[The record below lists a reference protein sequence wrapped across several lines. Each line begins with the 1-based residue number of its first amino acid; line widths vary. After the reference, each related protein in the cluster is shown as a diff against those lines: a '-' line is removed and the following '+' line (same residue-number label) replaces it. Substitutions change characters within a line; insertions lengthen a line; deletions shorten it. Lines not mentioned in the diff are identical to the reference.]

1 MTKTASDKP
10 MRRNTGATPYAAIW
24 FTLGAAGLGYL
35 CIAFLAPHILPD
47 FSGGRVAE
55 RMLGET
61 QVMKVSADVEGLKSS
76 LERLQIEVDSVKA
89 NAAAHQTQTDQL
101 SAHLAAL
108 DEKVRGQDT
117 AKTASAAPLPPPT
130 PDVPDFASGASQA
143 QAAPSGPPAT
153 KVINAAPKVGP
164 QVGPPVAQP
173 VGAPIVTGSIS
184 KGTQTANAGDAISFG
199 PAVVKPAPKPIGIQI
214 ATDSSVDGLRITW
227 STLAQVH
234 AEQLGTLSP
243 RYADLGTA
251 ANPSFG
257 LIAGPIKSKAD
268 AKKLCK
274 ELAAQSISCKISD
287 FKGAE
292 L

>member
-10 MRRNTGATPYAAIW
+10 MRRNTGATPYAALW
-24 FTLGAAGLGYL
+24 FTLGAAGIGYL
-35 CIAFLAPHILPD
+35 GVAFLAPHLLPD

-55 RMLGET
+55 RMMSET
-61 QVMKVSADVEGLKSS
+61 QILKMSADVDGLKSS
-76 LERLQIEVDSVKA
+76 LEKLQIEVDSVKA
-89 NAAAHQTQTDQL
+89 NAIAHQTQTDQL
-101 SAHLAAL
+101 STHLASL
-108 DEKVRGQDT
+108 EEKVRSQDA
-117 AKTASAAPLPPPT
+117 AKIASAVPLPPPT

-143 QAAPSGPPAT
+143 QAVADGPPPT
-153 KVINAAPKVGP
+153 KVINAAP
-164 QVGPPVAQP
+164 QVGPP
-173 VGAPIVTGSIS
+173 VGAPIVTGSITKS
-184 KGTQTANAGDAISFG
+184 TKTANAGDAISFG
-199 PAVVKPAPKPIGIQI
+199 PAVVKPAPKPVGIQI

-227 STLAQVH
+227 SVLAQTH
-234 AEQLGTLSP
+234 AEQLGTLTAH
-243 RYADLGTA
+243 YADLGTA

-274 ELAAQSISCKISD
+274 ELAAQSVSCKISD